1 VQRLLVVA
9 LLTACEPPVGSV
21 VARDAGADD
30 VGTDAR
36 PVPAQSCA
44 AGWVTTDL
52 LGPTVTAAARATAS
66 VTAAAPTGEGLAARD
81 GGGLFLARL
90 RGFDPAILE
99 PLGRLGIQLVE
110 PRRGREAVLALGPG
124 ADLAAALARGLIL
137 AARPLRPADKL
148 PPEPPAAPA
157 DARLREGR
165 LALFADARGRR
176 SRRTFAEL
184 GLPLSRAGELAASRR
199 PWVYRVAE
207 ERTPDAL
214 LGADL
219 RRSTGVEEVQGFSL
233 GPGQAPRYSGY
244 SGQGVVVAVV
254 DSGVDGA
261 HLDLHALD
269 ATGASQGSRVTGDP
283 ATGGP
288 FGPHGTA
295 VASLLAGN
303 GYNSPGFSY
312 HGAPG
317 LPFEHRGQ
325 APRVSKLISIYKG
338 SPWTAAVGEAQLYNH
353 SYPLSYGTYNDA
365 SAFVDN
371 AIHSGLTGDN
381 GLDPPRPMVWA
392 VGNTGSS
399 AGAAGGLVGY
409 YSAQA
414 VAKNPLV
421 VGATNANDDSF
432 CAWSSHGPTL
442 DGRIKPDLVA
452 PGGKDLRPRE
462 GIPAE
467 VDEIRLVASAAS
479 GAADLAWTFD
489 ADGDLEGWTAGP
501 GLTQVK
507 VQGGS
512 LHALITLGGEA
523 REEQLLRPD
532 GGSLSRSGLPVDGS
546 AFERLELRMR
556 LQVTEEPGK
565 TRWPDLWV
573 LSWEDG
579 VQRHVV
585 YAPFDSAKQ
594 DGGWQTHALSVPASF
609 GTVTAL
615 QIELASYVDGLVAAA
630 AQTQS
635 YQLVAGTSFSAPAV
649 SGVLALLLE
658 QLADERGLD
667 LTSAP
672 PWPSTL
678 KALLVH
684 TARDMVHTAADPRD
698 RLNPDTKA
706 PELLPTGPDFAT
718 GFGLVDA
725 LAAHR
730 LLRADQPGG
739 RKSIEQTI
747 AEHAVHSYRVAISP
761 SARPEQLRA
770 TLAWDDPPGS
780 PTLAPSEPQLVNDL
794 DLVAIS
800 PSGQIHGPWVL
811 DPLPR
816 NPQGA
821 LDPIKPSDIQPARRC
836 VGVAGLG
843 PTCEDH
849 RNNVEQVAV
858 DRPEPGWWTLEVRA
872 HDVPRG
878 PQRYSLVV
886 AASCN

>member
-1 VQRLLVVA
+1 MRRILVVA
-9 LLTACEPPVGSV
+9 LLAACEPPVSAP
-21 VARDAGADD
+21 VARDSGADAEA
-30 VGTDAR
+30 DAR
-36 PVPAQSCA
+36 PVPAQSCV

-52 LGPTVTAAARATAS
+52 LGPAVTAARARAS
-66 VTAAAPTGEGLAARD
+66 VTAAAPASGGLAARHV
-81 GGGLFLARL
+81 GGLLLARL
-90 RGFDPAILE
+90 RGFDPAIL
-99 PLGRLGIQLVE
+99 GRLGRMKIRLVE
-110 PRRGREAVLALGPG
+110 PRRGREAVLAIEQG
-124 ADLAAALARGLIL
+124 ADPATALAQGLIL

-148 PPEPPAAPA
+148 PPEPPGAPA

-184 GLPLSRAGELAASRR
+184 GLPLTRAGELAASRR
-199 PWVYRVAE
+199 PFVYRVAE

-214 LGADL
+214 LGADV
-219 RRSTGVEEVQGFSL
+219 RRSTGVEEVQGFGL
-233 GPGQAPRYSGY
+233 GPDQSPRYSGY
-244 SGQGVVVAVV
+244 TGQGVVVAVV

-269 ATGASQGSRVTGDP
+269 STGASQGSRVVGDP
-283 ATGGP
+283 AIGGP
-288 FGPHGTA
+288 FGGHGTA
-295 VASLLAGN
+295 VASILAGN
-303 GYNSPGFSY
+303 GYGSPAFSY

-325 APRVSKLISIYKG
+325 APQIAKLISIYKG

-365 SAFVDN
+365 SAFVDG
-371 AIHSGLTGDN
+371 AIHSGLTGEN
-381 GLDPPRPMVWA
+381 GPDPPRPMVWA
-392 VGNTGSS
+392 VGNAGSS
-399 AGAAGGLVGY
+399 GGSAGGPVGF

-414 VAKNPLV
+414 VAKNPIV

-432 CAWSSHGPTL
+432 CAWSSHGPTP
-442 DGRIKPDLVA
+442 DGRLKPDLVA
-452 PGGKDLRPRE
+452 PGGKDFRPRG

-479 GAADLAWTFD
+479 GAADLAWSFD
-489 ADGDLEGWTAGP
+489 VDGDLEGWKAGP

-532 GGSLSRSGLPVDGS
+532 GGSLSRGGLSVDGS
-546 AFERLELRMR
+546 VFERLELRTR
-556 LQVTEEPGK
+556 LQVAEEPGK

-579 VQRHVV
+579 VERHVV
-585 YAPFDSAKQ
+585 YAPFDRAKQ
-594 DGGWQTHALSVPASF
+594 DGGWQTHALSLPAGF

-615 QIELASYVDGLVAAA
+615 QIELASYIDGIVAAA
-630 AQTQS
+630 AQSQS

-678 KALLVH
+678 KSLLIH
-684 TARDMVHTAADPRD
+684 TARDMVHATADPRD
-698 RLNPDTKA
+698 RLNPDTRA
-706 PELLPTGPDFAT
+706 PDLLPAGPDFAT

-730 LLRADQPGG
+730 LLRADRPGG
-739 RKSIEQTI
+739 RKSVEQTI
-747 AEHAVHSYRVAISP
+747 AEHVVHSYSVAIGP
-761 SARPEQLRA
+761 SARPDRLRA
-770 TLAWDDPPGS
+770 TLVWDDPPGS
-780 PTLAPSEPQLVNDL
+780 PTLALGEPQLVNDL

-800 PSGQIHGPWVL
+800 PSGQVHGPWVL

-816 NPQGA
+816 NAQGA
-821 LDPIKPSDIQPARRC
+821 LDPITPSDIKPARRC
-836 VGVAGLG
+836 VGAGGLG

-849 RNNVEQVAV
+849 RNNVEQVV
-858 DRPEPGWWTLEVRA
+858 VERPEPGWWTVEVRA